1 MIKTKYK
8 KNGLKVVES
17 LLTFLCHTISPDISQ
32 CPFTIDYL
40 MSYVKI
46 TNIRVK
52 NVGQIM
58 YKNKIKS
65 K

>member
-1 MIKTKYK
+1 MVKKKYK
-8 KNGLKVVES
+8 KNGLRMVES
-17 LLTFLCHTISPDISQ
+17 LLTFLCHTISPDMSQ

-46 TNIRVK
+46 TNVRVK
-52 NVGQIM
+52 NIGQRM

>member
-1 MIKTKYK
+1 MVKTKYK
-8 KNGLKVVES
+8 KNGLKMVES
-17 LLTFLCHTISPDISQ
+17 LLTFLCYTISPDISQ

>member
-1 MIKTKYK
+1 MIRKNK
-8 KNGLKVVES
+8 KNGLKMVES
-17 LLTFLCHTISPDISQ
+17 LFTFLCHTISPDINQ
-32 CPFTIDYL
+32 CPFTVDYL

-46 TNIRVK
+46 TNVRFK
-52 NVGQIM
+52 SVGQKI

>member
-1 MIKTKYK
+1 MVKKKYK
-8 KNGLKVVES
+8 KNGLRMVES
-17 LLTFLCHTISPDISQ
+17 LLTFLCHTISPDMSQ

-46 TNIRVK
+46 TNVSIKNIR
-52 NVGQIM
+52 QRI